1 MIYIQS
7 ISNQL
12 TKMKI
17 VTPLL
22 FKIRNNIQL
31 PHCKLILL
39 SKIKVLL
46 VQKECKHQILML
58 YIQMEQL

>member
-1 MIYIQS
+1 MIYIQF